1 MDCRTFHRKLE
12 DYLEGGLDF
21 PARFGV
27 ERHAKQCYACEKD
40 VTEAMRLRRM
50 ARELERVAAPPNFET
65 ALLAKIQA
73 GKLQHRFWHLQN
85 LWFYGFE
92 EFRWRLAG
100 ATALITICI
109 VSGVY
114 YLNFGTGTNQ
124 ATALQAAASRSSSQL
139 LDANTVPPAQAD
151 FDLAGVSARNI
162 PASKLSQ
169 PVLLGRDPW
178 TTPFV
183 DPDDSDYVQ
192 VLVPVSDGRQL
203 IMQLPKTIHMRY
215 GPPSR
220 DYFLRYVSH

>member
-21 PARFGV
+21 PARFGM

-50 ARELERVAAPPNFET
+50 ARELGRVAAPPSFEA
-65 ALLAKIQA
+65 ALLAKIRA
-73 GKLQHRFWHLQN
+73 GKPQHRFWHLHN

-100 ATALITICI
+100 ATVLVTICI

-114 YLNFGTGTNQ
+114 YLHFGTDMNQ
-124 ATALQAAASRSSSQL
+124 PAALQAPATRSSSRL
-139 LDANTVPPAQAD
+139 LEANAVLPTRPD
-151 FDLAGVSARNI
+151 FDLAGASTGNSS
-162 PASKLSQ
+162 ASKFSQ
-169 PVLLGRDPW
+169 PVLLNRDPW

-183 DPDDSDYVQ
+183 DPGDSEYIQ

-203 IMQLPKTIHMRY
+203 IMELPKTIHMRY

-220 DYFLRYVSH
+220 DYYLRYVSH